1 MFILFTT
8 MSDSY
13 NSYRLLECKPAHLF
27 SHTLKNPKFVSVLT
41 MKTSLGWSPFQCES
55 IIKALKQSCQP
66 LFQKWGT
73 FDQNGGQNI
82 YPPLKFEN
90 SPDLGHFIFT
100 LCFILVFEKKIM
112 SWFQQNKIRLTIQT
126 QNDQKECSN
135 LLRNRQ

>member
-82 YPPLKFEN
+82 DPPFRPLHFHFLFFLKFFLN
-90 SPDLGHFIFT
+90 YGLI
-100 LCFILVFEKKIM
+100 IKKR
-112 SWFQQNKIRLTIQT
+112 IRLTVQT
-126 QNDQKECSN
+126 QNDQ
-135 LLRNRQ
+135 